1 MSNARPLT
9 WTNVLG
15 YGLGDVANNFA
26 FAMGALFLLNYYTD
40 VAGISA
46 AAAGTMLAV
55 VRIYDAV
62 MDVVAG
68 RVIDRTSTR
77 WGRFRPFL
85 LWGAIPLMLL
95 SIAVFAV
102 PGSWSATEKLI
113 YAYVTYA
120 LLGTA
125 YSFVNIPYG
134 SLATV
139 MTQQPRERARIGA
152 SRTIMAS
159 MTFVF
164 LALVLGPV
172 VRKLSG
178 AELQAQLTQFT
189 LILATAGLVL
199 YFICFKSTREV
210 VKRDVESPALK
221 DSVGTLFTNRPLMML
236 CVVALCVLIGYFALT
251 ASAMYYA
258 RYVLGDA
265 KLFVTMIVIIALIG
279 TLIAAPLVPM
289 LVGRFGKKNAFLLGL
304 GLGAAGFTSL
314 FLTSAATIGM
324 VYFSLGLGAV
334 GVMMSMTVMWALEA
348 DTVEYGEWKTG
359 IRIEGL
365 TYSFFS
371 FTRKCGQALGGSI
384 PAFLL
389 AGSGYIPN
397 ASTQSESALQS
408 IQQGIALVPAI
419 AFALAFI
426 LMLFYPLTDKRH
438 AELVKEIQDRRA
450 SGKTN
455 TASTKSNTVDS
466 GRQVAADI
474 V

>member
-95 SIAVFAV
+95 SVAVFAV

-125 YSFVNIPYG
+125 YYFVNIPYG

-279 TLIAAPLVPM
+279 ALIAAPLVPM

>member
-1 MSNARPLT
+1 M
-9 WTNVLG
+9 
-15 YGLGDVANNFA
+15 
-26 FAMGALFLLNYYTD
+26 
-40 VAGISA
+40 
-46 AAAGTMLAV
+46 
-55 VRIYDAV
+55 
-62 MDVVAG
+62 
-68 RVIDRTSTR
+68 
-77 WGRFRPFL
+77 
-85 LWGAIPLMLL
+85 
-95 SIAVFAV
+95 
-102 PGSWSATEKLI
+102 
-113 YAYVTYA
+113 
-120 LLGTA
+120 
-125 YSFVNIPYG
+125 
-134 SLATV
+134 
-139 MTQQPRERARIGA
+139 
-152 SRTIMAS
+152 
-159 MTFVF
+159 
-164 LALVLGPV
+164 
-172 VRKLSG
+172 
-178 AELQAQLTQFT
+178 
-189 LILATAGLVL
+189 
-199 YFICFKSTREV
+199 
-210 VKRDVESPALK
+210 
-221 DSVGTLFTNRPLMML
+221 
-236 CVVALCVLIGYFALT
+236 LIGYFALT